1 MGASQR
7 PAQGGSP
14 GDGGTGGDA
23 GVKFALGPSR
33 RCLWSVLE
41 APSSGQTGTEW
52 REPSQPVPAR
62 PRRGGAAAF
71 EFEVA
76 PGQAGELLS
85 SAEGTKISIEDVDW
99 GVTGAEGMGDL

>member
-1 MGASQR
+1 MERSGGAFER
-7 PAQGGSP
+7 AD
-14 GDGGTGGDA
+14 GDRVA
-23 GVKFALGPSR
+23 GA
-33 RCLWSVLE
+33 
-41 APSSGQTGTEW
+41 
-52 REPSQPVPAR
+52 VPAR